1 MNFTITGENCEERV
15 FSCETI
21 EDLMTFA
28 REAGIELTDED
39 IDNIAAGNCDLG
51 APCGSAQVAGC
62 DLVHLAF

>member
-1 MNFTITGENCEERV
+1 MNFTIMGENCEERV

-21 EDLMTFA
+21 EDLMAFA

-51 APCGSAQVAGC
+51 TLCGPTPIAGC
-62 DLVHLAF
+62 DLVHLAL